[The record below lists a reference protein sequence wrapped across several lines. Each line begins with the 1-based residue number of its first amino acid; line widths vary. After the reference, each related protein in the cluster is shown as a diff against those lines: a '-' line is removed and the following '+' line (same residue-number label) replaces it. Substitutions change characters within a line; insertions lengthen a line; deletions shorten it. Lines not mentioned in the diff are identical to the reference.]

1 MGKFLGNCPR
11 REAGLWGLS
20 AVIPVLWMFTVL
32 VGFPIVG
39 LQVLC
44 IAESVVMVPGEVEG
58 ERNKMLGEQRAEC
71 EREGGCSERNCF
83 Y

>member
-1 MGKFLGNCPR
+1 MGKFFGNCPR

-32 VGFPIVG
+32 VGFSIVG

-44 IAESVVMVPGEVEG
+44 IAELWLWFPVKSGALKG
-58 ERNKMLGEQRAEC
+58 
-71 EREGGCSERNCF
+71 
-83 Y
+83 